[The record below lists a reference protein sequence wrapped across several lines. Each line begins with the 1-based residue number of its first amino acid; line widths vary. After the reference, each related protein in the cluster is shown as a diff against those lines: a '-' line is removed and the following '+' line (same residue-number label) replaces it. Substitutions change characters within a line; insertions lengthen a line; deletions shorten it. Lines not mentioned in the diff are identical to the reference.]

1 MYISGAL
8 EIFGKRE
15 LMSIRNRTWM
25 NNKRSG
31 GVICLIVMLIFGCFS
46 ITSVCLLVRSE
57 KKTEMEEALTLEGDY
72 DVIAYEAPIGF
83 EDQFSEVEW
92 LDEIGLYYE
101 MGTVT
106 NSDERA
112 SFRSVSFKD
121 ELSEKM
127 YHLPCIRGAYPKNE
141 NEIAVD
147 VSVASMYGIPPYPG
161 ETISLKSFDTD
172 GEYIGEKEYVI
183 SGVFR
188 LSNNAVYKGW
198 YRSTLSGVRDYS
210 MPGVF
215 FYPSDSA
222 IRRCT
227 KETVFLRADSASLE
241 VSVPEMRRAKGAPV
255 LGVEYNERRSNVYE
269 RLVGLDDSFYGKS
282 LDERYEAIKD
292 GMFKKDFYSAIVFP
306 IISLLVMVTEV
317 IAIYML
323 TKNILADRK
332 ERYGIL
338 RSIGMSSKRIIGS
351 ILAEIL
357 GLGIWGAVIGIALG
371 YVSHLAIIRLLNSLW
386 HLRLFDGIHVEG
398 MIKEITYDP
407 ITTTIIVCICSLGMS
422 LFIPLY
428 RLYKMYPT
436 ELLAT
441 SDSMFVKKKKKT
453 AKKTTK
459 LTKNWLTL
467 LNKRIDLH
475 DMSTMLVMM
484 IVISSALFGYVFFR
498 AFSEQATLDE
508 KLFIRSM
515 GMEGDGYVVTR
526 SSYLKNQLGNN
537 VFNRHDAG
545 IIPSFPE
552 LIENNENVERV
563 WAVIMNESSRL
574 AFDEEPDAGMKQL
587 LGNRSLN
594 RRVAEDPY
602 KNEETIAEPTIFAH
616 MGYDTPVYMYELP
629 SVGLTEKEMG
639 GLSNEL
645 LAGSIDI
652 DKIKRGEEVVLAVP
666 ENLKDLCL
674 QYFPVGSSLNFDGI
688 LLTEEEEKIDSNQ
701 KLDEKWI
708 VYDKYIETD
717 EGIAHVGYTSFGT
730 RYGVETR
737 VGAIVVLQD
746 EKEIFEYLTEGSE
759 WVQKLYHTAD
769 SEEDGAE
776 PTYGMSV
783 LCLPD
788 SFEAWGLPEKNFTSV
803 KAEMKKDYDVFGF
816 DEFWYKSLAGSVDVQ
831 TNSTYEYT
839 EMSAI
844 KSDRVMT
851 IFTMLLSILIV
862 LGTVSIIMG
871 LYTKTRSNAFRFQT
885 LRRVGLSVRQASFMI
900 YTQNMFYPLLATVAA
915 IIPVC
920 AGQKY
925 LNAFQAKIES
935 GKINLQSSPWYIR
948 IPASANL
955 FSYNFIPALICCLLL
970 GFLLIFIGTLPQ
982 ILYLRKMKMIETR
995 EE

>member
-1 MYISGAL
+1 
-8 EIFGKRE
+8 
-15 LMSIRNRTWM
+15 MSVRNGTWM

-101 MGTVT
+101 IGTVT

-147 VSVASMYGIPPYPG
+147 VSVASTYGIPPYPG

-198 YRSTLSGVRDYS
+198 YRSPLSGVRDYS

-227 KETVFLRADSASLE
+227 KETVFFRADSASCE
-241 VSVPEMRRAKGAPV
+241 VSVPAISRAKGAPV
-255 LGVEYNERRSNVYE
+255 LGVEYNERRSNVYG
-269 RLVGLDDSFYGKS
+269 RFVGLDNSFDGKS
-282 LDERYEAIKD
+282 LEERYEAIKD

-306 IISLLVMVTEV
+306 IISIMVMVTEV

-357 GLGIWGAVIGIALG
+357 GLGILGAVIGIALG

-407 ITTTIIVCICSLGMS
+407 ITTTIIVCICSLGVS

-574 AFDEEPDAGMKQL
+574 AFDEEPNAGMKQL

-629 SVGLTEKEMG
+629 SVGLTEKEMS
-639 GLSNEL
+639 GLSGEL

-666 ENLKDLCL
+666 ENLKELCL

-688 LLTEEEEKIDSNQ
+688 VLTEEEEIIDNNQ

-708 VYDKYIETD
+708 VYDRFIETD
-717 EGIAHVGYTSFGT
+717 EGKAHVGYTSFGT

-737 VGAIVVLQD
+737 VGAIVVLKD

-759 WVQKLYHTAD
+759 WVQQLYYTAD
-769 SEEDGAE
+769 SEEDGAKS
-776 PTYGMSV
+776 TYGMSV

-788 SFEAWGLPEKNFTSV
+788 SFEAWGLPERNFTSV
-803 KAEMKKDYDVFGF
+803 KAEMKKGYDVFGF

-839 EMSAI
+839 EMIAI
-844 KSDRVMT
+844 KSDRIMT
-851 IFTMLLSILIV
+851 IFMMLLSVLIV
-862 LGTVSIIMG
+862 LGTVSIITG
-871 LYTKTRSNAFRFQT
+871 LYTKTRSNVFRFQT
-885 LRRVGLSVRQASFMI
+885 LRRVGLSVRQASLMI
-900 YTQNMFYPLLATVAA
+900 YTQNMFYPLLAIVVAN
-915 IIPVC
+915 IPVC
-920 AGQKY
+920 AGQQY
-925 LNAFQAKIES
+925 LNAFQARIKS